1 MTHRL
6 DRAEARAIAV
16 RAQLLDAHRP
26 GDLLDVV
33 RRLTLLQI
41 DPTAAIAPNA
51 DLVAWSR
58 LGSGYATAQ
67 LTEALE
73 RDRTLFELN
82 ALIRPIED
90 LRLYRADMAAW
101 PQWEGRRQ
109 WLRSN
114 ESFRRDVLARLRE
127 AGPLLSRDIPDTA
140 VVPWVS
146 TGWTHNQ
153 NVTQLLESLMMR
165 GEVAIAARRG
175 RQRLWDLAERVYPED
190 VDVVP
195 AEEAH
200 CIRNQRRLQA
210 LGIARAKTTAFP
222 MQPGD
227 VGDAGE
233 PATVEGVPGEW
244 RVDPAAIGQPFTGR
258 TALLSPFDRLLH
270 DRRRAEE
277 LFGFEYQLE
286 MYKPKDKRR
295 WGYFALPVL
304 HSDRLVGKLDAT
316 ADRKDG
322 RLVVHAL
329 HEDVP
334 FTGAMRD
341 DVREEI
347 DRLAEWLQ
355 LSVGEPG
362 PGAARPDDLT

>member
-1 MTHRL
+1 VTHRL
-6 DRAEARAIAV
+6 ERAEARAIAV
-16 RAQLLDAHRP
+16 RAQLLDAQRP
-26 GDLLDVV
+26 ENLMDVV

-58 LGSGYATAQ
+58 LGSGYAPAQ

-90 LRLYRADMAAW
+90 LRLYRAGMADW
-101 PQWEGRRQ
+101 PQWADRRQ

-140 VVPWVS
+140 AVPWTS

-175 RQRLWDLAERVYPED
+175 RQRLWDLAERVYPAD

-195 AEEAH
+195 VEEALR
-200 CIRNQRRLQA
+200 IRNERRLRA

-222 MQPGD
+222 MEPGD

-233 PATVEGVPGEW
+233 PAVVEGVPGEW
-244 RVDPAAIGQPFTGR
+244 RVDPAAVGRPFTGR

-286 MYKPKDKRR
+286 MYKPKAKRR

-316 ADRKDG
+316 ADRKTG
-322 RLVVHAL
+322 RVVVHAL

-334 FTGAMRD
+334 FTPAMRD
-341 DVREEI
+341 AVHEEI
-347 DRLAEWLQ
+347 GQLAAWL
-355 LSVGEPG
+355 E
-362 PGAARPDDLT
+362 LTL

>member
-1 MTHRL
+1 VTHRL
-6 DRAEARAIAV
+6 DQAEARAIAV
-16 RAQLLDAHRP
+16 RAQLLDADRP
-26 GDLLDVV
+26 ETLLDVV

-58 LGSGYATAQ
+58 LGCGYAPAL

-73 RDRTLFELN
+73 RDRSLFELN

-101 PQWEGRRQ
+101 PRWEDRRQ
-109 WLRSN
+109 WLASN
-114 ESFRRDVLARLRE
+114 ESFRLDVLARLRE

-140 VVPWVS
+140 AVPWVS

-175 RQRLWDLAERVYPED
+175 RQRLWDLAERVYPAD
-190 VDVVP
+190 IDVVP
-195 AEEAH
+195 VEEARRT
-200 CIRNQRRLQA
+200 RNERRLQA
-210 LGIARAKTTAFP
+210 LGIARAKTTVFP
-222 MQPGD
+222 MEPGD

-233 PATVEGVPGEW
+233 TATVEGVPGEW

-304 HSDRLVGKLDAT
+304 HADRLVGKLDAT
-316 ADRKDG
+316 ADREAG
-322 RLVVHAL
+322 RLIVHAL

-334 FTGAMRD
+334 FTPEMRD
-341 DVREEI
+341 AVHEEI
-347 DRLAEWLQ
+347 EQLATWLGLAVRQ
-355 LSVGEPG
+355 NG
-362 PGAARPDDLT
+362 PGRVPHR